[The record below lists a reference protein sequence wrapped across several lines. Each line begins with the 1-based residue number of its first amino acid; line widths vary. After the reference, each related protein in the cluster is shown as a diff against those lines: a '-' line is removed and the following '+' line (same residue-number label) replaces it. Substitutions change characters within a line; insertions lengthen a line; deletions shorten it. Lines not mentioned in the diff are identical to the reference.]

1 MLYFNHK
8 KEDALF
14 YNLTDKDKMDCG
26 LDRPHKMNFIMMGVD
41 SFILL
46 FEVLMK
52 GWNTTR

>member
-52 GWNTTR
+52 GWNITR